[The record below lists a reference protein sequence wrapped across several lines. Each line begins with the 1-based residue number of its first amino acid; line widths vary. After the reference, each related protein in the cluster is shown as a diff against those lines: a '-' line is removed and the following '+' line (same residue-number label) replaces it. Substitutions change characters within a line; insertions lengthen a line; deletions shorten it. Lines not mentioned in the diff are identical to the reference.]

1 MNRGTAMWGLLE
13 PIHVVTY
20 FAPEARATADAL
32 GMRGFWMGYAAQRS
46 APLGAVG
53 PEIATAAFF
62 GFHPDRL
69 GRALPDA
76 WHLTTPEAALAA
88 RSAGAGAAL
97 RRLWGDRVVDAP
109 ATAEAAEL
117 AWQAA
122 AGAECAGRVL
132 AAANQV
138 LPRPREPHLALWQ
151 AATTLREHRGDG
163 HIAVLVARGVAP
175 VASHL
180 IKAAAGESDP
190 EVLRT
195 GRKFDRARL
204 GRGRRGAA
212 GGRRPHSGRAAHRGG
227 QAPARRDRGRDRRSR
242 GRAVARARRRG
253 HDPARRP
260 ARAAGRG
267 SAGQRHPAAA
277 QPGRFRPRV
286 IAATGTPRRR
296 RPACGTA
303 RGDHLGQ
310 ARVSQARSRCSR
322 YGSGSI
328 DWARRQSASQNVAA

>member
-1 MNRGTAMWGLLE
+1 MNRARAMWGLLE

-20 FAPEARATADAL
+20 FAPEARAAADAL
-32 GMRGFWMGYAAQRS
+32 GVRGFWMGYAAQRS

-69 GRALPDA
+69 ARALPDA
-76 WHLTTPEAALAA
+76 WQLTTPEAALAA
-88 RSAGAGAAL
+88 RLAGVDAAL
-97 RRLWGDRVVDAP
+97 RRLWGDDVVDAP

-138 LPRPREPHLALWQ
+138 LPRPSEPHMALWQ

-163 HIAVLVARGVAP
+163 HVAVLVARGVAP

-195 GRKFDRARL
+195 GRKFAESAWAEGAAALRADGVL
-204 GRGRRGAA
+204 TADGQLTEAGRRLHAEIEDATDAAAAGPWHALGAA
-212 GGRRPHSGRAAHRGG
+212 ATSRLADLL
-227 QAPARRDRGRDRRSR
+227 APL
-242 GRAVARARRRG
+242 
-253 HDPARRP
+253 
-260 ARAAGRG
+260 
-267 SAGQRHPAAA
+267 AAA
-277 QPGRFRPRV
+277 VLDSGTLPQPNPVGFVR
-286 IAATGTPRRR
+286 
-296 RPACGTA
+296 
-303 RGDHLGQ
+303 
-310 ARVSQARSRCSR
+310 
-322 YGSGSI
+322 
-328 DWARRQSASQNVAA
+328 ASS

>member
-1 MNRGTAMWGLLE
+1 MNRARAMWGLLE

-76 WHLTTPEAALAA
+76 WQLTTPEAALAG
-88 RSAGAGAAL
+88 RLAGVDAAL
-97 RRLWGDRVVDAP
+97 RRLWGDHVVDAP

-132 AAANQV
+132 AAANRV

-195 GRKFDRARL
+195 DRKFDEVAWADGVAALRADGVLTADGQLTDAGRRLHAEIEDATDAAAATPWHAVGEAATARL
-204 GRGRRGAA
+204 ADLLT
-212 GGRRPHSGRAAHRGG
+212 PL
-227 QAPARRDRGRDRRSR
+227 
-242 GRAVARARRRG
+242 
-253 HDPARRP
+253 
-260 ARAAGRG
+260 
-267 SAGQRHPAAA
+267 AAA
-277 QPGRFRPRV
+277 VLDSGTLPQPNPLGFVP
-286 IAATGTPRRR
+286 TG
-296 RPACGTA
+296 
-303 RGDHLGQ
+303 
-310 ARVSQARSRCSR
+310 SR
-322 YGSGSI
+322 
-328 DWARRQSASQNVAA
+328 

>member
-1 MNRGTAMWGLLE
+1 MNRARAMWGLLE

-32 GMRGFWMGYAAQRS
+32 GLRGFWMGYAAQRS

-195 GRKFDRARL
+195 GRKFAEPAWAEGAAALRADGVL
-204 GRGRRGAA
+204 TADGQLHRGRQ
-212 GGRRPHSGRAAHRGG
+212 P
-227 QAPARRDRGRDRRSR
+227 PARRDRGRDRTHAAAGPCRCRSADALPR
-242 GRAVARARRRG
+242 TRLADA
-253 HDPARRP
+253 

-267 SAGQRHPAAA
+267 RAGAAVLCRSSTRSVSSARD
-277 QPGRFRPRV
+277 
-286 IAATGTPRRR
+286 RR
-296 RPACGTA
+296 
-303 RGDHLGQ
+303 
-310 ARVSQARSRCSR
+310 
-322 YGSGSI
+322 
-328 DWARRQSASQNVAA
+328 DWHTT

>member
-1 MNRGTAMWGLLE
+1 MWGLLE
-13 PIHVVTY
+13 PIHVVSY
-20 FAPEARATADAL
+20 FTPEARAAADAL

-53 PEIATAAFF
+53 PGIATAAFF

-69 GRALPDA
+69 ERALPDA
-76 WHLTTPEAALAA
+76 WELTTPAAALAA
-88 RSAGAGAAL
+88 RLDGAGAAL
-97 RRLWGDRVVDAP
+97 RRLWGDDVVAAP

-122 AGAECAGRVL
+122 ASAECAGRVL

-195 GRKFDRARL
+195 GRKFAEPAWAEGAAALRADGVL
-204 GRGRRGAA
+204 TADGQLTEAGRRLHAEIEDATDAAAA
-212 GGRRPHSGRAAHRGG
+212 GPWHALGDAATTRLADLL
-227 QAPARRDRGRDRRSR
+227 APL
-242 GRAVARARRRG
+242 
-253 HDPARRP
+253 
-260 ARAAGRG
+260 
-267 SAGQRHPAAA
+267 AAA
-277 QPGRFRPRV
+277 VLDSGTLPQPNPVGFVR
-286 IAATGTPRRR
+286 
-296 RPACGTA
+296 
-303 RGDHLGQ
+303 
-310 ARVSQARSRCSR
+310 
-322 YGSGSI
+322 
-328 DWARRQSASQNVAA
+328 ASS

>member
-1 MNRGTAMWGLLE
+1 MNQARAMWGLLE
-13 PIHVVTY
+13 PIHVVSY
-20 FAPEARATADAL
+20 FAPEARAAADAL

-88 RSAGAGAAL
+88 RLAGAGAAL
-97 RRLWGDRVVDAP
+97 RRLWGDDVVDAP

-132 AAANQV
+132 AAANQA
-138 LPRPREPHLALWQ
+138 LPRPPEPHLALWQ

-163 HIAVLVARGVAP
+163 HVAVLVARGVAP

-195 GRKFDRARL
+195 GRKFAEPAWAEGAAALRADGVLTATGSSPTPGGACTPRS
-204 GRGRRGAA
+204 RTRPTRPPKRRGTRSATRPPTRLADLLTPLAA
-212 GGRRPHSGRAAHRGG
+212 AVLDSGTLPQPNPSDSSLR
-227 QAPARRDRGRDRRSR
+227 APA
-242 GRAVARARRRG
+242 
-253 HDPARRP
+253 
-260 ARAAGRG
+260 
-267 SAGQRHPAAA
+267 
-277 QPGRFRPRV
+277 
-286 IAATGTPRRR
+286 
-296 RPACGTA
+296 
-303 RGDHLGQ
+303 
-310 ARVSQARSRCSR
+310 
-322 YGSGSI
+322 
-328 DWARRQSASQNVAA
+328 

>member
-1 MNRGTAMWGLLE
+1 MNRARRMWGLLE
-13 PIHVVTY
+13 PIHVVSY
-20 FAPEARATADAL
+20 FTPEARAAADAL

-53 PEIATAAFF
+53 PGIATAAFF

-69 GRALPDA
+69 ERALPDA
-76 WHLTTPEAALAA
+76 WELTTPAAALAA
-88 RSAGAGAAL
+88 RLDGAGAAL
-97 RRLWGDRVVDAP
+97 RRLWGDDVVDAP

-195 GRKFDRARL
+195 GRKFAEPAWAEGAAALRVDGVLTADGQL
-204 GRGRRGAA
+204 TEAGRRLHAEIEDATDAAAA
-212 GGRRPHSGRAAHRGG
+212 GPWHALG
-227 QAPARRDRGRDRRSR
+227 D
-242 GRAVARARRRG
+242 
-253 HDPARRP
+253 
-260 ARAAGRG
+260 
-267 SAGQRHPAAA
+267 
-277 QPGRFRPRV
+277 
-286 IAATGTPRRR
+286 AATTRLADLLAPLATAVLDSGTLPQPNPVGFVR
-296 RPACGTA
+296 
-303 RGDHLGQ
+303 
-310 ARVSQARSRCSR
+310 
-322 YGSGSI
+322 
-328 DWARRQSASQNVAA
+328 ASS

>member
-1 MNRGTAMWGLLE
+1 MNRARAMWGLLE

-76 WHLTTPEAALAA
+76 WHMTTPEAALAA
-88 RSAGAGAAL
+88 RVAGAGAAL
-97 RRLWGDRVVDAP
+97 RRLWGDDVVDAP

-122 AGAECAGRVL
+122 ASAECAGRVL

-195 GRKFDRARL
+195 GRKFAEPAWAEGAAALRADGVL
-204 GRGRRGAA
+204 TADGQLTEAGRRLHAEIEDATDAAAA
-212 GGRRPHSGRAAHRGG
+212 GPWHALGDAATTRLADLL
-227 QAPARRDRGRDRRSR
+227 APL
-242 GRAVARARRRG
+242 
-253 HDPARRP
+253 
-260 ARAAGRG
+260 
-267 SAGQRHPAAA
+267 AAA
-277 QPGRFRPRV
+277 VLDSGTLPQPNPVGFVR
-286 IAATGTPRRR
+286 
-296 RPACGTA
+296 
-303 RGDHLGQ
+303 
-310 ARVSQARSRCSR
+310 
-322 YGSGSI
+322 
-328 DWARRQSASQNVAA
+328 ASS

>member
-1 MNRGTAMWGLLE
+1 MNRARRMWGLLE
-13 PIHVVTY
+13 PIHVVSY
-20 FAPEARATADAL
+20 FTPEARAAADAL

-53 PEIATAAFF
+53 PGIATAAFF

-69 GRALPDA
+69 ERALPDA
-76 WHLTTPEAALAA
+76 WELTTPAAALAA
-88 RSAGAGAAL
+88 RLDGAGAAL
-97 RRLWGDRVVDAP
+97 RRLWGDDVVDAP

-122 AGAECAGRVL
+122 ASAECAGRVL

-195 GRKFDRARL
+195 GRKFAEPAWAEGAAALRADGVL
-204 GRGRRGAA
+204 TADGQLTEAGRRLHAEIEDATDAAAA
-212 GGRRPHSGRAAHRGG
+212 GPWHALGDAATTRLADLL
-227 QAPARRDRGRDRRSR
+227 APL
-242 GRAVARARRRG
+242 
-253 HDPARRP
+253 
-260 ARAAGRG
+260 
-267 SAGQRHPAAA
+267 AAA
-277 QPGRFRPRV
+277 VLDSGTLPQPNPVGFVR
-286 IAATGTPRRR
+286 T
-296 RPACGTA
+296 
-303 RGDHLGQ
+303 
-310 ARVSQARSRCSR
+310 SS
-322 YGSGSI
+322 
-328 DWARRQSASQNVAA
+328 

>member
-1 MNRGTAMWGLLE
+1 MNRARAMWGLLE

-88 RSAGAGAAL
+88 RVAGAGAAL
-97 RRLWGDRVVDAP
+97 RRLWGDDVVDAP

-117 AWQAA
+117 A
-122 AGAECAGRVL
+122 
-132 AAANQV
+132 
-138 LPRPREPHLALWQ
+138 WQ

-195 GRKFDRARL
+195 GRKFAEPAWAEGAAALRADGVL
-204 GRGRRGAA
+204 TADGQLTEAGRRLHAEIEDATDAAAA
-212 GGRRPHSGRAAHRGG
+212 GPWHALGDAATTRLADLL
-227 QAPARRDRGRDRRSR
+227 APL
-242 GRAVARARRRG
+242 
-253 HDPARRP
+253 
-260 ARAAGRG
+260 
-267 SAGQRHPAAA
+267 AAA
-277 QPGRFRPRV
+277 VLDSGTLPQPNPVGFVR
-286 IAATGTPRRR
+286 
-296 RPACGTA
+296 
-303 RGDHLGQ
+303 
-310 ARVSQARSRCSR
+310 
-322 YGSGSI
+322 
-328 DWARRQSASQNVAA
+328 ASS

>member
-1 MNRGTAMWGLLE
+1 MNRARAMWGLLE

-69 GRALPDA
+69 ERALPDA
-76 WHLTTPEAALAA
+76 WELTTPAAALAA
-88 RSAGAGAAL
+88 RLDGAGAAL
-97 RRLWGDRVVDAP
+97 RRLWGDDVVGAP

-117 AWQAA
+117 AWRAA
-122 AGAECAGRVL
+122 AGAGYAGRVL

-195 GRKFDRARL
+195 GRKFDESAWAEGAAALRADGVL
-204 GRGRRGAA
+204 TAGGQLTDAGRRLHAEIEDA
-212 GGRRPHSGRAAHRGG
+212 T
-227 QAPARRDRGRDRRSR
+227 D
-242 GRAVARARRRG
+242 
-253 HDPARRP
+253 
-260 ARAAGRG
+260 
-267 SAGQRHPAAA
+267 AAA
-277 QPGRFRPRV
+277 DGPWRALGDAATNRLADLLAPLAAAVLDSGTLPQPNPVGFV
-286 IAATGTPRRR
+286 IA
-296 RPACGTA
+296 
-303 RGDHLGQ
+303 
-310 ARVSQARSRCSR
+310 SS
-322 YGSGSI
+322 
-328 DWARRQSASQNVAA
+328 